1 MPRSKKSKK
10 SKKSGSSLAWPVFGA
25 VMALSWLLGAWIG
38 PRSARM
44 VRQRWL
50 RAALHWGALLAYL
63 MVLAVVIDL
72 ATGVLG
78 VPAWSVIVIVFAVAI
93 SLLRRQF
100 AVTVQNDTG
109 RALSVSFA
117 DDRGTRAEF
126 EMPANSDVRTYVAS
140 GDSSM
145 TLAFRDESGA
155 SFTRTVPFRWF
166 QPRLHVVRLS
176 LSDEPGERP
185 S

>member
-1 MPRSKKSKK
+1 MR
-10 SKKSGSSLAWPVFGA
+10 
-25 VMALSWLLGAWIG
+25 
-38 PRSARM
+38 
-44 VRQRWL
+44 
-50 RAALHWGALLAYL
+50 
-63 MVLAVVIDL
+63 LAVSLVRRR
-72 ATGVLG
+72 
-78 VPAWSVIVIVFAVAI
+78 VAG
-93 SLLRRQF
+93 
-100 AVTVQNDTG
+100 TVQNDTG
-109 RALSVSFA
+109 RALAVSLA